1 MKTLNNFSNFLF
13 IKAFFGIFLYLSIV
27 QSHAKSLAEITLLD
41 ESAKSL
47 TLELTIP
54 KQVISEKHLSGK
66 TYQAIQI
73 AGTGYTNEPGEPQL
87 PFKGALIAIPEGSQ
101 LQLEILDSDTE
112 ILSGI
117 LLPPAP
123 WSQTSEV
130 LETSEVFSEIIYL
143 NVYRYNEQEE
153 IYQSDSEQPA
163 SPVQIGM
170 IGYLREQR
178 VAQIQFFPVQHNPV
192 QQTIKLYKRLR
203 VRISFS
209 NDTRSANVIAPV
221 VEDSPLFDKMLHRLL
236 INDATSNRVL
246 RRTARETTC
255 PSPLPALKM
264 TIEKTGVYAIS
275 YADFF
280 ALGLDVSM
288 LDAHQIQMSHQG
300 KPVSIFIAGE
310 QDGIFGPGDR
320 LYFYAQAVKGLYT
333 RNNVYWLSLNPDG
346 GARINFKEG
355 IPIPTL
361 PQLTEFTQTVHVE
374 KNKTYWSRMPD
385 STNRDRLLWKQLNGG
400 KSLKMPVTLHHL
412 AQTEGNATIRV
423 MMQGK
428 TDNRAIDPDHH
439 TKILL
444 NGVEIHDTQWNGQEV
459 FLQEVTIPQA
469 NLLEGKNTVTLKSV
483 GDTEATVDILYVNWL
498 EVDYIAR
505 MSAVQDH
512 LLFEATGSGQ
522 YNLTVSGFTQS
533 DLLMLDV
540 TEPLQIVPLLG
551 ATVLADGA
559 GGSQIQYSDK
569 LDGNQAFYALTLA
582 EEHLLKPTITIDVPS
597 MRLQSPCN
605 QADYFIIYHDSF
617 DINAL
622 QNLVAAR
629 GVQVM
634 AVPVSDIYDEFN
646 HGLPDPKAIKDF
658 LIYAYENYTAPR
670 PSYVL
675 LVGDANRDTLN
686 DLGHGINYIPT
697 HSFHTSEM
705 GETPTDNWFVSV
717 SGEDSLPDMFLG
729 RIPIRT
735 QAELDAVVNKLIRYP
750 QVPLDSW
757 QRNVLFVTDNGRG
770 FDEVSERLIEK
781 HLADYTSKRVYLR
794 DYKGDKEAATSDII
808 QAINAGAVVTN
819 YIGHGSLNLW
829 AGEDMFN
836 FKDVAL
842 LNNPDKLTFVVALN
856 CQNGL
861 FSYSQPFR
869 GTTDSLAEA
878 FLKADG
884 KGAIGMFAPGGL
896 GYTYEHEILANELF
910 QRLFKENE
918 TELGFLTTMAKI
930 AAVTNFG
937 VSKDILEMFTLFGD
951 PGLRLRLK

>member
-1 MKTLNNFSNFLF
+1 MKIFDNFNNLLF
-13 IKAFFGIFLYLSIV
+13 IKAIFGIVLCLTIV
-27 QSHAKSLAEITLLD
+27 PSHAESLAEITLLD
-41 ESAKSL
+41 ESAQSL

-54 KQVISEKHLSGK
+54 KHVISEKHLSGN

-73 AGTGYTNEPGEPQL
+73 AGTGYTNEPGKPQL

-112 ILSGI
+112 ILFGI

-123 WSQTSEV
+123 T
-130 LETSEVFSEIIYL
+130 L
-143 NVYRYNEQEE
+143 NAHNDQPTITYRYNEQEE

-163 SPVQIGM
+163 SPVKIGM

-178 VAQIQFFPVQHNPV
+178 VAQIQFFPVLHNPV

-203 VRISFS
+203 VRVSFF

-221 VEDSPLFDKMLHRLL
+221 VEDSPQFDRMLHRLL

-246 RRTARETTC
+246 RRTRTIRDTAC

-280 ALGLDVSM
+280 ALGLDVSV

-300 KPVSIFIAGE
+300 QPVSIFIAGE
-310 QDGIFGPGDR
+310 QDGVFGQGDV
-320 LYFYAQAVKGLYT
+320 LYFYAQAVNGLYT
-333 RNNVYWLSLNPDG
+333 RSNVYWLSLNPDG
-346 GARINFKEG
+346 GTRLNFKEG
-355 IPIPTL
+355 TPVPTL

-374 KNKTYWSRMPD
+374 QNNIYWSRMPD
-385 STNRDRLLWKQLNGG
+385 STNRDHLFWEILINARKP
-400 KSLKMPVTLHHL
+400 LKMPVTLHHL

-423 MMQGK
+423 MLQGK
-428 TDNRAIDPDHH
+428 TSDSAIDPDHH

-444 NGVEIHDTQWNGQEV
+444 NGVEIHDAQWNGQEV

-469 NLLEGKNTVTLKSV
+469 NLLEGKNTVTLMSV
-483 GDTEATVDILYVNWL
+483 GDTETTVDILYVNWL

-505 MSAVQDH
+505 MSAIQDH

-533 DLLMLDV
+533 DLLVLDV

-551 ATVLADGA
+551 ATVSANGA
-559 GGSQIQYSDK
+559 GSSQIQYGDQ

-582 EEHLLKPTITIDVPS
+582 EEHLLKPTAITIDVPS
-597 MRLQSPCN
+597 MKLQSPCN

-646 HGLPDPKAIKDF
+646 HGLPDPQAIKDF

-697 HSFHTSEM
+697 YTFHTSKM
-705 GETPTDNWFVSV
+705 GETLTDNWFVSV

-729 RIPIRT
+729 RIPVKT
-735 QAELDAVVNKLIRYP
+735 QAELDAVMNKLIRYP
-750 QVPLDSW
+750 QVPLDGW
-757 QRNVLFVTDNGRG
+757 QRNVLFVTDNGRD
-770 FDEVSERLIEK
+770 FDEVSERLIEE
-781 HLADYTSKRVYLR
+781 HLADYIPKRVYLGQ
-794 DYKGDKEAATSDII
+794 YANDKVEAVTLDII
-808 QAINAGAVVTN
+808 QAIDAGAVVTN
-819 YIGHGSLNLW
+819 YTGHGSLNLW
-829 AGEDMFN
+829 AEDYIFN

-856 CQNGL
+856 CQNGF

-869 GTTDSLAEA
+869 GTADTTDSLAEA
-878 FLKADG
+878 FIKADG
-884 KGAIGMFAPGGL
+884 KGAIGMFASGGL
-896 GYTYEHEILANELF
+896 GFNTEHEILANELF
-910 QRLFKENE
+910 GRLFRDKE
-918 TELGFLTTMAKI
+918 TELGSLTTTAKI
-930 AAVTNFG
+930 AAVINYGISTNY
-937 VSKDILEMFTLFGD
+937 LEMFTLFGD